1 MMMIITF
8 PNLHFHK
15 CTSNSPKFS
24 HPRDLVPV
32 QLHVLIVGNWETRFV
47 SGRLVDKP
55 VESWHR
61 WRWFLVVYSES
72 VVIACSFCFLSQVTR
87 RWNIILKWLRQ
98 TSAQLQHLSV
108 DNDEGQQNKH
118 HKTSAFCQW
127 FPSERSGTSCC
138 AIWTVIFFITCRA
151 LYKLGMCRCNTYIA
165 FN

>member
-1 MMMIITF
+1 M
-8 PNLHFHK
+8 
-15 CTSNSPKFS
+15 SNPS

-32 QLHVLIVGNWETRFV
+32 QLLVGNWETRFV
-47 SGRLVDKP
+47 PGRLVDKP
-55 VESWHR
+55 GWHR

-127 FPSERSGTSCC
+127 FPSKRSGTSCC
-138 AIWTVIFFITCRA
+138 VIWTVILFITCRA
-151 LYKLGMCRCNTYIA
+151 LYKLGMCRCKTYKV